1 MKKLMEIS
9 IAMILSMTMLSACG
23 NNERTDSSASSAET
37 MSSISSSQNETG
49 SSSESSEEI
58 QDDKLMTIET
68 KYGVLYYP
76 AKYKDSLAT
85 EESEENDILSV
96 DFKANIDEK
105 TYTLFK
111 VMICDEEG
119 DSVGTIKDGDGQ
131 EHNVFIDINELDDIS
146 DLDEDVQNRLYSMQ
160 EGVNVLIDNLK

>member
-1 MKKLMEIS
+1 MKKLMAIGM
-9 IAMILSMTMLSACG
+9 AMILSVMMLSACG
-23 NNERTDSSASSAET
+23 SNERTDSPA
-37 MSSISSSQNETG
+37 SSQNETV
-49 SSSESSEEI
+49 SSSESSGEI

-76 AKYKDSLAT
+76 AQYKDSLVT
-85 EESEENDILSV
+85 EESEENGILSV
-96 DFKANIDEK
+96 GFKAIIDGK

-119 DSVGTIKDGDGQ
+119 DSVGTIKDSDGQ
-131 EHNVFIDINELDDIS
+131 EHNVFVDINELDDIS
-146 DLDEDVQNRLYSMQ
+146 DLDEDVQNQLYSMQ